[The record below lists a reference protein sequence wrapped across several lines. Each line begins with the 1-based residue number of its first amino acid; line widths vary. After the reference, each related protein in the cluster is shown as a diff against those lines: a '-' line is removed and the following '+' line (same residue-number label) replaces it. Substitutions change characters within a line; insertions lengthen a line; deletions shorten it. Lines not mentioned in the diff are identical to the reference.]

1 VWRVRAA
8 SGGLAPGV
16 RRIMSQSVGPKLLA
30 AGKIA
35 LGAARIVGGVVTAT
49 GHGILGSDLRSH
61 HQMHVAARVAKS
73 SIEGGGK
80 MCKEGWDELNR

>member
-1 VWRVRAA
+1 MAEVIQ
-8 SGGLAPGV
+8 
-16 RRIMSQSVGPKLLA
+16 RRLLA

-49 GHGILGSDLRSH
+49 GHGILGSYLRSN
-61 HQMHVAARVAKS
+61 HQTHVAKS

-80 MCKEGWDELNR
+80 MCQEG